1 MTEEGLLDGWGRGTQ
16 GRLPEVMTFE
26 QREASGLK
34 EGRKPQY
41 WVKVLWHRTEAMT
54 EGLVEG
60 RAGSRL
66 GSDHM
71 GPCWLWGGF
80 YASLK

>member
-54 EGLVEG
+54 EGLV
-60 RAGSRL
+60 AV
-66 GSDHM
+66 D
-71 GPCWLWGGF
+71 WAQTTWGLVGCGEDF
-80 YASLK
+80 MLH